1 MISEW
6 NEQHVSVMFAKKC
19 FCENT
24 AFKNMKCTRKGML
37 FVTRTNTLLQTL
49 FGTRFPTVVGGSY
62 FFVILIMAI
71 IQGSSFSRI
80 IDGHEVTNFSIC
92 INFSVYMILDEVVV
106 V

>member
-37 FVTRTNTLLQTL
+37 FVTGTNTLLQTL
-49 FGTRFPTVVGGSY
+49 FGTRFSHGGWRLLLLRDPDNGHHPGL
-62 FFVILIMAI
+62 VILK
-71 IQGSSFSRI
+71 
-80 IDGHEVTNFSIC
+80 DN
-92 INFSVYMILDEVVV
+92 
-106 V
+106 